1 MALGVNVVCADFAH
15 TTPYGAIAVKKIDRK
30 TAKFVENKR
39 FLCGKTT

>member
-39 FLCGKTT
+39 F